1 MSFTTLSILYVYKF
15 RGQARFASFVEYLRK
30 GWPIFAPL
38 NVLLY
43 LSTKR
48 GARSAF
54 VDAGQFEGL
63 AILQDNW
70 QEISKEVN
78 NLYHLGYFEKTTNK
92 DNLSFYDVGFRTFY
106 KYGWSKFY
114 CTWYGTTLNSAKELC
129 PNTIKLLEQIPSVNG
144 AMFTILPAG
153 SKLTRHLDPIA
164 CSFRYHL
171 ALDTPNSSDCFI
183 NVDGKKQAW
192 RNGEA
197 FIFDETYLHFVENNT
212 DKPRLILMC
221 DIERPLGLFG
231 RVFNRLYKKLV
242 RMTLVPNLPGDQ
254 AGAINGL
261 FSKVTPVL
269 NSAKRLKQA
278 NRKIYYPIKWAF
290 NTLLICIFMAFI
302 YAFLSLLATVF

>member
-15 RGQARFASFVEYLRK
+15 RGQARFVSFVEYLRK

-54 VDAGQFEGL
+54 VDPSQFKGL
-63 AILQDNW
+63 AELQDNW

-78 NLYHLGYFEKTTNK
+78 KLYHLGYFEKTTSK

-114 CTWYGTTLNSAKELC
+114 CTWYGTTLNSAKDLC

-171 ALDTPNSSDCFI
+171 ALDTPNSPDCFI
-183 NVDGKKQAW
+183 NVDGKKQVW

-242 RMTLVPNLPGDQ
+242 RMMLVPNLPGDQ
-254 AGAINGL
+254 AGAVNGL
-261 FSKVTPVL
+261 FSKIAPIL
-269 NSAKRLKQA
+269 NSAKRLKQT
-278 NRKIYYPIKWAF
+278 NKKIYYPIKWAF
-290 NTLLICIFMAFI
+290 NTLLIVILMALI
-302 YAFLSLLATVF
+302 YASLTLLETVF